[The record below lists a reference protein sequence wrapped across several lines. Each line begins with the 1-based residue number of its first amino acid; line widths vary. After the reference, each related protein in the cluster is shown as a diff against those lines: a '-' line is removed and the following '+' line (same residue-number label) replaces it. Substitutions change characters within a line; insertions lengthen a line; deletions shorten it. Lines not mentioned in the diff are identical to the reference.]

1 MLNDEDIF
9 SYPRKQKTD
18 DEDQSESQAQLNK
31 KIYADVFKVNDR
43 EIMTSGQEK
52 SFKALKT
59 TIDGKLVDLDN
70 FIDKIEIKDLNC
82 SSENFI

>member
-1 MLNDEDIF
+1 
-9 SYPRKQKTD
+9 
-18 DEDQSESQAQLNK
+18 
-31 KIYADVFKVNDR
+31 
-43 EIMTSGQEK
+43 MTSGQEK